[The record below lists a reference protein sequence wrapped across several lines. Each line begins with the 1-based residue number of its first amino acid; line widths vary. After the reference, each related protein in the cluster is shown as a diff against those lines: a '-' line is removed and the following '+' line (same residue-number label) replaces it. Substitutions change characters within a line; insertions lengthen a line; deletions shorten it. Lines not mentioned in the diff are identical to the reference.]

1 MTVASQLLWSLA
13 PPLVTG
19 TDDVVLAG
27 MLEPCCDMGGDA
39 LDNALNGDVLHLA
52 VFDAMGHGLAAAG
65 VAAFVLSA
73 HRHGR
78 AGGAGLADAYAQI
91 DAAVT
96 EQHHGSRFVT
106 AVLAELD
113 LPSGRLRWV
122 SAGHPAPL
130 VLRDGR
136 LVKTLD
142 TARRSYPTES

>member
-19 TDDVVLAG
+19 TDDVVLPG
-27 MLEPCCDMGGDA
+27 MLEPCCDMGGAA

-52 VFDAMGHGLAAAG
+52 VFD
-65 VAAFVLSA
+65 LSA

-78 AGGAGLADAYAQI
+78 AAGGAGLADAYAQI

-130 VLRDGR
+130 LLRDGR